1 MHYLKLVKEGTI
13 EDFIQSD
20 DAKFPCVCC
29 YSESHPNYS
38 TQQDAIITK
47 SKPIPSLFPLSFNL
61 SKFAAH
67 EYKCDATAESIW
79 LADYILENAVY
90 DNAASYDVQFE
101 PGQLYIDGIE
111 ITSMG
116 FSTINS
122 KITSN
127 YCWWTGCDSK
137 YNGSSVCIAFYL
149 YDNEEYPKGTFY
161 VDTDD

>member
-1 MHYLKLVKEGTI
+1 MYYLKFVKEGTI

-38 TQQDAIITK
+38 THQDIVITK
-47 SKPIPSLFPLSFNL
+47 SKPTPSLFPLSFNL
-61 SKFAAH
+61 SKFATYK
-67 EYKCDATAESIW
+67 YKCDATTESIW

-90 DNAASYDVQFE
+90 DNLASFDVQFE

-111 ITSMG
+111 ITSMS
-116 FSTINS
+116 FPASNS
-122 KITSN
+122 KIRSE
-127 YCWWTGCDSK
+127 YCWWTGCDST
-137 YNGSSVCIAFYL
+137 YRGASVCIAFYL